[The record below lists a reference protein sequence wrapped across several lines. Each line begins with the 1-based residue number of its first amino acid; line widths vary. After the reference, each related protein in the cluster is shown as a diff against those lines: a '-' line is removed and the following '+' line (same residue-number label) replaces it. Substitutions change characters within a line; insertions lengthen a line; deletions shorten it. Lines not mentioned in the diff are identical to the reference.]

1 MINKGQA
8 KGLSAL
14 FQAQG
19 IKPQESDSPK
29 TLRVSELEPRKN
41 QPRRN
46 FNQEALEQ
54 LAESIR
60 ANGVLQP
67 ILVTKQE
74 NGFYSIIAGERRWR
88 ASKLADLKEVPVI
101 ILEADEKKIAEIA
114 LIENLQREDLN
125 PIEEA
130 NAYRSLMNEHNMTQE
145 ELSKRVGKSRS
156 AIANATR
163 LLDLPEEV
171 CNMLI
176 DNKLTAGHARALLGL
191 TDPQDIPRA
200 AEAIVS
206 RELSVRSA
214 EALVKTLNAQ
224 ATLAKAQEKPQV
236 EKIKVN
242 YCAEL
247 EKKVEDVIGRKVKIT
262 AKGSAKRIEI
272 SFSSNEDLEELLKM
286 LCGDEFFEDI

>member
-8 KGLSAL
+8 KGLNAL

-19 IKPQESDSPK
+19 VKPQESETPK
-29 TLRVSELEPRKN
+29 TLRISEIEPRKD

-46 FNQEALEQ
+46 FDENALNQ
-54 LAESIR
+54 LAESIKS
-60 ANGVLQP
+60 NGVLQP
-67 ILVTKQE
+67 ILVFKQD

-88 ASKLADLKEVPVI
+88 ASKIAGLKEIPVI
-101 ILEADEKKIAEIA
+101 ILEADEKTIAEIA

-130 NAYRSLMNEHNMTQE
+130 AAYRSLMNDHSMTQE
-145 ELSKRVGKSRS
+145 ELSQRVGKSRS
-156 AIANATR
+156 AIANAIR
-163 LLDLPEEV
+163 LLDLPESV
-171 CNMLI
+171 CDMVI
-176 DNKLTAGHARALLGL
+176 DGKLSAGHARALLGL
-191 TDPQDIPRA
+191 TNPEDIPHA

-206 RELSVRSA
+206 RELSVRA
-214 EALVKTLNAQ
+214 TEALVKTLNTQ
-224 ATLAKAQEKPQV
+224 AAIKKQDTPPEV

-242 YCAEL
+242 YVAEL
-247 EKKVEDVIGRKVKIT
+247 EKRVEDVIGRKVKIT
-262 AKGSAKRIEI
+262 GKGQTKRIEI

>member
-19 IKPQESDSPK
+19 TKPQESESPK
-29 TLRVSELEPRKN
+29 TLRISEIEPRKD
-41 QPRRN
+41 QPRRKFDEN
-46 FNQEALEQ
+46 ALNQ
-54 LAESIR
+54 LAESIKS
-60 ANGVLQP
+60 NGVLQP
-67 ILVTKQE
+67 ILVAKQD

-88 ASKLADLKEVPVI
+88 ASKIAGLKEIPVI
-101 ILEADEKKIAEIA
+101 ILDADEKTIAEIA

-130 NAYRSLMNEHNMTQE
+130 AAYRSLMNDHNMTQE
-145 ELSKRVGKSRS
+145 ELSQRVGKSRS
-156 AIANATR
+156 AIANSMR
-163 LLDLPEEV
+163 LLDLPESICDMV
-171 CNMLI
+171 I
-176 DNKLTAGHARALLGL
+176 DGNLSAGHARALLGL
-191 TDPQDIPRA
+191 TNSEDIPRA

-206 RELSVRSA
+206 RELSVRA
-214 EALVKTLNAQ
+214 TEALVKTLNTQ
-224 ATLAKAQEKPQV
+224 AAMQKQEPAQEV

-242 YCAEL
+242 YVAEL
-247 EKKVEDVIGRKVKIT
+247 EKRVEDVIGRKVKIT
-262 AKGSAKRIEI
+262 GKGQTKRIEI